1 MLDWDFP
8 EKLGFLFTPSR
19 YKIAHGGRG
28 GAKSWGFARALL
40 LLGAERPLRILCMRQ
55 VQKSIKDSV
64 HELLK
69 QQIRALGLEHVY
81 EVLATEIRCANGT
94 VFLFSGLSDQT
105 SMSIKSYEG
114 IDICWVEEAHTVTRA
129 SWDILLP
136 TIRKEGSEI
145 WISLNPELD
154 TDETW
159 VRFIENPPANAQV
172 VEINYNDNPF
182 LPRTLEDERKELL
195 RLVELGKRDQ
205 DDYDNIWLG
214 KTKAAVAGAIYHKEI
229 TAAKMTGRL
238 RHVPYD
244 PLLPVHCIWDL
255 GWADYMSILCV
266 QRAASEV
273 RIIRYVEGHHRTYA
287 DYVAEL
293 NSFGYVRW
301 GMDWLPHDGRAKS
314 AESGRS
320 PQQILKDLGR
330 NCPDDE
336 SSIVD
341 EIGVENGIKAARQ
354 MFPRVFFDKE
364 NAGLLFNRLG
374 RYKRQI
380 NQRTQMPGNPE
391 HDENSHGADGFRYL
405 AVVEPKLT
413 NDAVKPLSDPFRHF
427 RRAG

>member
-1 MLDWDFP
+1 MQAHEWSFP
-8 EKLGFLFTPSR
+8 FKLGFLFKPAR

-40 LLGAERPLRILCMRQ
+40 LLGAQTPLRILCMRQ

-64 HELLK
+64 YELLK
-69 QQIRALGLEHVY
+69 QQIKALGLEHGY
-81 EVLATEIRCANGT
+81 EILATEIRGKNGT

-105 SMSIKSYEG
+105 STSIKSYEG

-136 TIRKEGSEI
+136 TIRKDGSEI

-159 VRFIENPPANAQV
+159 TRFIENPPPNAV
-172 VEINYNDNPF
+172 VCEINYNDNPF
-182 LPRTLEDERKELL
+182 LPQTLQDERKEFQ
-195 RLVELGKRDQ
+195 RLVTLGKRDQ

-214 KTKAAVAGAIYHKEI
+214 KTKAAVAGAIFHKEI
-229 TAAKMTGRL
+229 TAAKLANRL
-238 RHVPYD
+238 TRVPYD
-244 PLLPVHCIWDL
+244 PLLKVHCIWDL
-255 GWADYMSILCV
+255 GWADFMSILCV

-273 RIIRYVEGHHRTYA
+273 RIIRYIEGQFRTYA

-293 NSFGYVRW
+293 NSYGYLNW
-301 GMDWLPHDGRAKS
+301 GMDWLPHDGRAKNPQT
-314 AESGRS
+314 GRS
-320 PQQILKDLGR
+320 PQQILKALGR

-336 SSIVD
+336 STIID
-341 EIGVENGIKAARQ
+341 NIGVENGIKAARQ
-354 MFPRVFFDKE
+354 MFSRVLFDKE

-391 HDENSHGADGFRYL
+391 HDENSHGADGFRGL
-405 AVVEPKLT
+405 AVCEPRLT
-413 NDAVKPLSDPFRHF
+413 NDVSVVPNLNAF
-427 RRAG
+427 RRAS